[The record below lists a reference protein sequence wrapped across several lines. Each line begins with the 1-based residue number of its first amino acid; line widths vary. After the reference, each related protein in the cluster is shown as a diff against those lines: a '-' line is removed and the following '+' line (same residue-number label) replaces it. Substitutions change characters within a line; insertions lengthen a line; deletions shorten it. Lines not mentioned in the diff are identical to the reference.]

1 MKIIFCVKKLFS
13 FIIVY
18 MSGYY
23 RATGEGR
30 KRKVARAV
38 KAVGHRIVNAI
49 AHKIASS
56 GEGRRKRVYHRKR
69 RIAF

>member
-1 MKIIFCVKKLFS
+1 
-13 FIIVY
+13 

-23 RATGEGR
+23 RASGEGR

-49 AHKIASS
+49 AHRIAG
-56 GEGRRKRVYHRKR
+56 GEGRRKRVSQKTTHCVLKYFYK
-69 RIAF
+69 IKLFSTVII

>member
-23 RATGEGR
+23 RASGEGR

-49 AHKIASS
+49 AHRIAGT
-56 GEGRRKRVYHRKR
+56 GEGRRRRTYRRRRV
-69 RIAF
+69 AF

>member
-1 MKIIFCVKKLFS
+1 
-13 FIIVY
+13 

-23 RATGEGR
+23 RASGEGKK
-30 KRKVARAV
+30 KRVARAV

-49 AHKIASS
+49 AHKIAG

-69 RIAF
+69 RLVF

>member
-1 MKIIFCVKKLFS
+1 
-13 FIIVY
+13 

-56 GEGRRKRVYHRKR
+56 GEGRRKRVYHRKL

>member
-1 MKIIFCVKKLFS
+1 
-13 FIIVY
+13 

-23 RATGEGR
+23 RASGEGK
-30 KRKVARAV
+30 KRRVARAV

-49 AHKIASS
+49 AHKIAG

-69 RIAF
+69 RLAF

>member
-23 RATGEGR
+23 RASGEGR

-49 AHKIASS
+49 AHKIAG